1 MDIGPFVVAAAALP
15 ALLLLCPCP
24 PPLLLVMMHTLL
36 DPPCVVVLPACLK
49 GIDLPQPAWGLLSGL
64 HVKGV
69 GVEQL

>member
-1 MDIGPFVVAAAALP
+1 
-15 ALLLLCPCP
+15 
-24 PPLLLVMMHTLL
+24 MMHTLL